1 MTEEK
6 VQYRRPTDT
15 SKVQIGQDW
24 EVKYWSDRFGVSR
37 DKLRNAVATAGS
49 DVEAVRSLLRKR

>member
-37 DKLRNAVATAGS
+37 DKLRNAVATAGN

>member
-6 VQYRRPTDT
+6 VQYRRPADT

>member
-49 DVEAVRSLLRKR
+49 DVEAVRNLLRKR